1 MIIAINHFV
10 GLTFA
15 TKRCNSRDD
24 SPIDFVDQSRRHI
37 HPSIVWT
44 ETKEEEI
51 TKSGKTR
58 CTRQR
63 LWGEDR
69 RTKTKRKVMNG
80 ESRLRKRVYIIKYKL
95 CRLWELVLNKKT
107 SGSFLRVRVR
117 EIRVAHFVF
126 LFFCFL
132 FCKGYKAIR
141 SPYRETTIDLRE
153 SISCGKILRLEIAR
167 FFSFFF
173 FCFSF

>member
-10 GLTFA
+10 GLTLPQ
-15 TKRCNSRDD
+15 KRSNSRDD

-80 ESRLRKRVYIIKYKL
+80 ESRLRKRVYIIKCKL
-95 CRLWELVLNKKT
+95 CRLWELVLNKKN
-107 SGSFLRVRVR
+107 LRVVSPSESSRDTCR
-117 EIRVAHFVF
+117 SFCFFV
-126 LFFCFL
+126 LFFF
-132 FCKGYKAIR
+132 FAKAI
-141 SPYRETTIDLRE
+141 PYPIERRQSIWTRE

-167 FFSFFF
+167 FFFFFF